1 MPAPTVRLDLKCSH
15 DFNFFSLRV
24 PLIHDSTEVRAATLR
39 TMRHLTKTKNDLKQL
54 NDLHIP
60 YLVTRCLDLELDNKV
75 ERLQALKLA
84 RNLAYISLSSEEDVF
99 PLLLLRSIGKL
110 ISRNFS
116 KYLIFEPCVI
126 DLT

>member
-1 MPAPTVRLDLKCSH
+1 
-15 DFNFFSLRV
+15 
-24 PLIHDSTEVRAATLR
+24 
-39 TMRHLTKTKNDLKQL
+39 MRHLTKTKNDLKQL

-110 ISRNFS
+110 ISRKFS
-116 KYLIFEPCVI
+116 KCRTI
-126 DLT
+126 